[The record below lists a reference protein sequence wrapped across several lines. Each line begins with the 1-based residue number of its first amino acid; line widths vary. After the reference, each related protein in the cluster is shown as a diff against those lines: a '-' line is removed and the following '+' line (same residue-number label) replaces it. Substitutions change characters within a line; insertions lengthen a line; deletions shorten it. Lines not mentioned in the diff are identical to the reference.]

1 MNMIKPKLKARA
13 KPKARANNNRVS
25 KRRGGGVRVAPSGI
39 PEQQPPPQS
48 SRFVDLKKFLSKSV
62 AKLRTMPSTMSSTMP
77 STMPSTMSSTNSNK
91 VHPIINVGGVFFL
104 SSKNKVAPQPRQQTQ
119 TRTPSPPRRQTAP
132 QPRQQTQT
140 QRTPSPPRP
149 KHKPNILAA
158 ILSNRNQVVPS
169 GQRFGPKGTGR
180 GHS

>member
-1 MNMIKPKLKARA
+1 MIKPKLKARA

-25 KRRGGGVRVAPSGI
+25 KRRGGGVRVAPSGL
-39 PEQQPPPQS
+39 PEQQLTSPPRS
-48 SRFVDLKKFLSKSV
+48 SAAKIKNLASNFLSETS
-62 AKLRTMPSTMSSTMP
+62 AALRKKI
-77 STMPSTMSSTNSNK
+77 STNKIQPEPS
-91 VHPIINVGGVFFL
+91 ISRRVGGVFFL

-140 QRTPSPPRP
+140 QRTPSPPLP

-169 GQRFGPKGTGR
+169 GPRFGPKGTGR